1 MNSPTDMLEQEHR
14 SIAKVVAV
22 TSELADRI
30 EAKQPIDREILRN
43 IVEFMRVFA
52 DRCHHGKE
60 EDLLFP
66 LLVANGVP
74 VRGCP
79 IGALTAE
86 HVKGRSLVQG
96 LAKATEALAA
106 NSDSGRSD
114 LVSNLRGIAD
124 LYPGHI
130 WKEDYLLFPMT
141 NKILRAEQ
149 LEALYRGF
157 LQVDQKIGKS
167 VYQRLEQFAETMVQ

>member
-43 IVEFMRVFA
+43 IVEIIASLPTAATTARKKICSFPCWSQTACPCAAA
-52 DRCHHGKE
+52 DRSVDSRKRQGQ
-60 EDLLFP
+60 
-66 LLVANGVP
+66 VA
-74 VRGCP
+74 CP
-79 IGALTAE
+79 GTGQG
-86 HVKGRSLVQG
+86 HRSS
-96 LAKATEALAA
+96 AA

-114 LVSNLRGIAD
+114 LVNNLRGIAD